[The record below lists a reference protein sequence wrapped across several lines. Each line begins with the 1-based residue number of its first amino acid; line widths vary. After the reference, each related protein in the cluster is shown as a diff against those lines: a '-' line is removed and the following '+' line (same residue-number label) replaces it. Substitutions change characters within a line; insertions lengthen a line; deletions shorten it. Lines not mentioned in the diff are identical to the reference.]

1 MSNRK
6 KFTKENKG
14 FSLVEL
20 LVAITISAIVAGGI
34 GYLLTT
40 SLRMYNKDTVD
51 VTLQQELQVTL
62 NQIVDYAMESETIV
76 ADFDGTY
83 PDYLALGTFE
93 SASGSGVLDKT
104 KLDAQIIWKDGNKL
118 YIKKTT
124 IDDFCKSANPV
135 DSDFRKIDKS
145 KIESEIPSAGSS
157 SDANLLAQYV
167 TAFEVTGIGGIVEV
181 KDEAGNVTGHAYEN
195 PLSIILEL
203 EFEKSVAS
211 ADRNKK
217 VEDTASL
224 RNKVT
229 NDIYVNIPSQSY
241 QYCSLYE
248 KNSVSIETT
257 TVNMEKNAGIL
268 QIPGTDHGAVS
279 YDLNILEIVPDY
291 SYDYVQYVLGGEDGA
306 ILNTAN
312 TFYGSSAEEAG
323 IKPISPSELEGF
335 FIRSAGYRYNNN
347 TTYGNSSFYPNIGA
361 DIPAMYTTPA
371 KSRVGYYEYVG
382 ESNGGIYAIDSVTS
396 NMEFANGAGF
406 GDTKPVIDY
415 FVHDSYGNTTDYTGK
430 YYRPIFEYV
439 GENEE
444 KTDSW
449 YYTVVSANEVTGGEY
464 DKEILVINP
473 ETGTEYKE
481 IYKYVG
487 APKGHYDLTFGWP
500 KTTYGENNAF
510 YRVFGDI
517 NDTFSAEKGRYY
529 AHLTGDKWEYRS
541 DKSVKT
547 VGFDYNRNVED
558 VIMFSKYLDQT
569 PAKSSD
575 YGWIWHEEES
585 GAVHDEIVSGA
596 RVTSASLID
605 TGNYVNYKSPS
616 ENNRIYLKDHIRNT
630 VINNETFKLF
640 TMQDIFEEYTPNK
653 RLDIRYGIWD
663 TANEQYCA
671 VNKNALSS
679 WEGSGHKVTLN
690 VRIPKDVTD
699 TDIKNCDLV
708 IFGINGD
715 GGFDY
720 AKSLYDSIRGSVSAQ
735 NYSTTNDLSF
745 ANAFLLYKKVIAEEV
760 GIACP
765 YSLISAGGDKAST
778 NIGKLFEMLYC
789 VQNEDITKESI
800 VDDTVTTAKL
810 KKIEKQGESSNYWT
824 VDPNYQK
831 DLADRVMVQGSGREM
846 FSDFFKSMADKA
858 LSKPLYNNNTLSH
871 PTTEFVYIEESG
883 ENAGSIIVPAKNET
897 VDGYVFNNSAKVIP
911 TWGGGGGEG
920 LSAFETNLLQWNT
933 NKYLCDRYRAA
944 FKGYEKSSFVWN
956 PVYNKFYKFSYSEPQ
971 AGIYRNQ
978 VVWNQTSDLLHFSKS
993 GGSGLLGIQTVR
1005 NNTKNEGAPIPAD
1018 VIGKINYVG
1027 ADLEAAAVERRNNQ
1041 GDTSVKQFSE
1051 MPDYSMKIIDLP
1063 DYLADPSKP
1072 DTAITKK
1079 VLYLTEEQFKKAQ
1092 TEGLYLYVLIK
1103 SSKDPS
1109 SYNKCVLWYEK
1120 NEKDAEGNP
1129 LKGRVDYVDF
1139 DYGNDNDES
1148 SENAVKYASGLLPD
1162 NSVNPAEMYVR
1173 EYRYHVP
1180 AEYFRNLAPPYNNKN
1195 NMIVARVDKTA
1206 EKKYEG
1212 NDTLYI
1218 YIRDT
1223 FDLE

>member
-1 MSNRK
+1 MLFK
-6 KFTKENKG
+6 KSKLGKDNKG

-51 VTLQQELQVTL
+51 VSLQQELQITL

-93 SASGSGVLDKT
+93 SVSGTGVLDKT
-104 KLDAQIIWKDGNKL
+104 KLNAQIIWQDGNKL
-118 YIKKTT
+118 YLKKTT
-124 IDDFCKSANPV
+124 VDDFCLSSNPA
-135 DSDFRKIDKS
+135 DADFRKIDKS
-145 KIESEIPSAGSS
+145 KIESLIPAAGAS

-167 TAFEVTGIGGIVEV
+167 DAFTVTGIGGIVEV
-181 KDEAGNVTGHAYEN
+181 KDESGNVTGHAYEN

-203 EFEKSVAS
+203 EFEKSVA
-211 ADRNKK
+211 AANKNKK
-217 VEDTASL
+217 VKDTAYL

-229 NDIYVNIPSQSY
+229 NDIYVNILGQPNQTY
-241 QYCSLYE
+241 SLYE
-248 KNSVSIETT
+248 KDSVSIETT
-257 TVNMEKNAGIL
+257 TVNMEKKAGIL
-268 QIPGTDHGAVS
+268 QIPGSEHGGVS

-291 SYDYVQYVLGGEDGA
+291 TYDYVQYVLGGENGA
-306 ILNTAN
+306 ILNSAN
-312 TFYGSSAEEAG
+312 TFYGPSAESAG
-323 IKPISPSELEGF
+323 IKPISAAEFEGF
-335 FIRSAGYRYNNN
+335 LIRSAGYRNNSN
-347 TTYGNSSFYPNIGA
+347 TTYGISSFYPNNGA
-361 DIPAMYTTPA
+361 DIPAMYITPA

-382 ESNGGIYAIDSVTS
+382 ESNGGIYAIDSVIS
-396 NMEFANGAGF
+396 NMAPANGAGY

-415 FVHDSYGNTTDYTGK
+415 FVSDSYGNTTDFTGK
-430 YYRPIFEYV
+430 YYRPKFEFVYEDDVESDTWYYPVLDANEGGGEYNKVIYHNQYGNDITTYQYV
-439 GENEE
+439 GEGGLY
-444 KTDSW
+444 D
-449 YYTVVSANEVTGGEY
+449 VVFGNPTKEY
-464 DKEILVINP
+464 NQ
-473 ETGTEYKE
+473 
-481 IYKYVG
+481 
-487 APKGHYDLTFGWP
+487 HY
-500 KTTYGENNAF
+500 AC
-510 YRVFGDI
+510 YRVSGDI
-517 NDTFSAEKGRYY
+517 NNTFSAKNGRYY
-529 AHLTGDKWEYRS
+529 AHLTGDKWEYRM
-541 DKSVKT
+541 DKSNYT
-547 VGFDYNRNVED
+547 VGFDYVRNVED
-558 VIMFSKYLDQT
+558 VIMFSKHLNQT

-575 YGWIWHEEES
+575 YGWIWHEEAS
-585 GAVHDEIVSGA
+585 GAVHDEIIKGA

-605 TGNYVNYKSPS
+605 TGDYVNHPSPS

-640 TMQDIFEEYTPNK
+640 TMQDIFEEYAPNK
-653 RLDIRYGIWD
+653 MLDIRYGIWD
-663 TANEQYCA
+663 TENEQYCE

-690 VRIPKDVTD
+690 VRIPTDVTD
-699 TDIKNCDLV
+699 TDIENCDLV

-720 AKSLYDSIRGSVSAQ
+720 AKSLYNSIRGSVSGQ
-735 NYSTTNDLSF
+735 TYSTTNDLSF

-765 YSLISAGGDKAST
+765 YSLISAGDAKASI

-789 VQNEDITKESI
+789 VQNEDITKESV

-824 VDPNYQK
+824 VDPDYQK

-846 FSDFFKSMADKA
+846 FSDFFKSMAKDA
-858 LSKPLYNNNTLSH
+858 LSKPLYDDNTLTH
-871 PTTEFVYIEESG
+871 PTTDFVYIEESG
-883 ENAGSIIVPAKNET
+883 ANAGSIIVPAKNET
-897 VDGYVFNNSAKVIP
+897 IDGYVFNNSAKVIS
-911 TWGGGGGEG
+911 TWGGGGGGG

-933 NKYLCDRYRAA
+933 NKYLCDRYRSS
-944 FKGYEKSSFVWN
+944 FSGYDKTTFVWN

-1041 GDTSVKQFSE
+1041 GDTTTKQFSD

-1063 DYLADPSKP
+1063 DYLADPTKP
-1072 DTAITKK
+1072 DTVVTKK
-1079 VLYLTEEQFKKAQ
+1079 VLYLSEEQFKKAQ
-1092 TEGLYLYVLIK
+1092 SEGLYLYVLIK

-1109 SYNKCVLWYEK
+1109 CYNKCVLWYEK
-1120 NEKDAEGNP
+1120 NEKDTEGKP
-1129 LKGRVDYVDF
+1129 IKWRVDYVNDDF
-1139 DYGNDNDES
+1139 GTDNDET
-1148 SENAVKYASGLLPD
+1148 SENVVKYASGLLPD
-1162 NSVNPAEMYVR
+1162 NTINPAETYVR

-1180 AEYFRNLAPPYNNKN
+1180 AQYFANLAPPYNNKN
-1195 NMIVARVDKTA
+1195 NMIIARVDKTA
-1206 EKKYEG
+1206 EREYEG

-1223 FDLE
+1223 FDLD

>member
-1 MSNRK
+1 MLFNNR

-83 PDYLALGTFE
+83 PEYLALGTFQSE
-93 SASGSGVLDKT
+93 SGSGILDKT

-124 IDDFCKSANPV
+124 IYDFCKSANPV
-135 DSDFRKIDKS
+135 DSDFRKIDKDKIVALIPAEGTS
-145 KIESEIPSAGSS
+145 K
-157 SDANLLAQYV
+157 DANLLAQYV
-167 TAFEVTGIGGIVEV
+167 TSFEVTGIGGIVEA
-181 KDEAGNVTGHAYEN
+181 KDEAGNVTGAYEN

-217 VEDTASL
+217 VTDTAFL

-312 TFYGSSAEEAG
+312 TFYGPSAENAG
-323 IKPISPSELEGF
+323 IKQISPSELEGF
-335 FIRSAGYRYNNN
+335 FIRSAGYRNNNN

-396 NMEFANGAGF
+396 NMAPANGAGY

-415 FVHDSYGNTTDYTGK
+415 FATETYGNTTDFTGK
-430 YYRPIFEYV
+430 YYSPRFEFVYEDDV
-439 GENEE
+439 ANV
-444 KTDSW
+444 TW
-449 YYTVVSANEVTGGEY
+449 YYPIKSVSEGGGEY
-464 DKEILVINP
+464 NKEIYRNKNGNEI
-473 ETGTEYKE
+473 T

-487 APKGHYDLTFGWP
+487 EGNGYYDVVFGNP
-500 KTTYGENNAF
+500 TKDYNQYNGC
-510 YRVFGDI
+510 YKVSGDI
-517 NDTFSAEKGRYY
+517 NDAFSAEKGRYY

-541 DKSVKT
+541 DKSVYT

-558 VIMFSKYLDQT
+558 VIMFSKYLDKI
-569 PAKSSD
+569 PSKSND

-585 GAVHDEIVSGA
+585 GAVHKEIVSGA

-605 TGNYVNYKSPS
+605 TGNYVNYTSPS
-616 ENNRIYLKDHIRNT
+616 ENNRIYLKDHIRHT

-690 VRIPKDVTD
+690 VRIPNDVTE

-708 IFGINGD
+708 MFGINGD

-858 LSKPLYNNNTLSH
+858 LSKPLYDGNTLSH

-897 VDGYVFNNSAKVIP
+897 IDGYEFKNSAKVIP
-911 TWGGGGGEG
+911 IWGGGGGEG

-1063 DYLADPSKP
+1063 DYLADPKKP

-1079 VLYLTEEQFKKAQ
+1079 VLYLTEEEFKKAQ
-1092 TEGLYLYVLIK
+1092 TEGLYLYVLVK

-1129 LKGRVDYVDF
+1129 LKGRVDYVDNNF
-1139 DYGNDNDES
+1139 NPNNDEE
-1148 SENAVKYASGLLPD
+1148 SENAVKYASGLLP
-1162 NSVNPAEMYVR
+1162 EEKYVR

-1180 AEYFRNLAPPYNNKN
+1180 AKYFRNLAPPYNNEN
-1195 NMIVARVDKTA
+1195 NMIFARVDKTA

-1212 NDTLYI
+1212 NDPLYI

-1223 FDLE
+1223 FDLD

>member
-1 MSNRK
+1 MLFNNR

-76 ADFDGTY
+76 ADFDGNY

-93 SASGSGVLDKT
+93 SVSGSGVLDKT
-104 KLDAQIIWKDGNKL
+104 KLDAEIIWKDGNKL

-135 DSDFRKIDKS
+135 DSDFRKIDKD
-145 KIESEIPSAGSS
+145 KIVALIPAEGTS

-167 TAFEVTGIGGIVEV
+167 SLFQVTGIGGIVEV

-203 EFEKSVAS
+203 EFEKSVAT

-217 VEDTASL
+217 VTDTAFL

-229 NDIYVNIPSQSY
+229 NDIYVNIPGQSY

-257 TVNMEKNAGIL
+257 TVNMEKNAGVL

-312 TFYGSSAEEAG
+312 TFYGSSAESAG
-323 IKPISPSELEGF
+323 IKPISSSELEGF
-335 FIRSAGYRYNNN
+335 FIRSAGYRNNSN

-382 ESNGGIYAIDSVTS
+382 ESNGGVYAIDSVTS
-396 NMEFANGAGF
+396 NMAFANGAGL

-415 FVHDSYGNTTDYTGK
+415 FATDTYSNTTDFTGK
-430 YYRPIFEYV
+430 YYRPRFEFVYEDDAKNV
-439 GENEE
+439 
-444 KTDSW
+444 TW
-449 YYTVVSANEVTGGEY
+449 YYPIKSVSEGGGEY
-464 DKEILVINP
+464 NKEIYRNKNGNEI
-473 ETGTEYKE
+473 T

-487 APKGHYDLTFGWP
+487 EGNGYYDVVFGNP
-500 KTTYGENNAF
+500 TKDYNQYNGC
-510 YRVFGDI
+510 YKVSGDI

-529 AHLTGDKWEYRS
+529 AHLTGNKWEYRS

-558 VIMFSKYLDQT
+558 VIMFSKYLNQT
-569 PAKSSD
+569 PSKSND

-605 TGNYVNYKSPS
+605 TGNYVNYTSPS
-616 ENNRIYLKDHIRNT
+616 ENNRIYLKDHIRHT

-653 RLDIRYGIWD
+653 MLDIRYGIWD
-663 TANEQYCA
+663 TDKKQYCA

-690 VRIPKDVTD
+690 VRIPKDVID
-699 TDIKNCDLV
+699 TDIENCDLV

-720 AKSLYDSIRGSVSAQ
+720 AKSLYNSIRGSVSGQ
-735 NYSTTNDLSF
+735 TYSTTNDLSF

-765 YSLISAGGDKAST
+765 YELISAGGDKAST

-789 VQNEDITKESI
+789 VQNEDITKKSI
-800 VDDTVTTAKL
+800 VDDTVITAKL

-871 PTTEFVYIEESG
+871 PTTEFVYIEEKG
-883 ENAGSIIVPAKNET
+883 ENAGSIIVPSKNET
-897 VDGYVFNNSAKVIP
+897 IDGYEFKNSAKVIP
-911 TWGGGGGEG
+911 TWGGGGGKG

-944 FKGYEKSSFVWN
+944 FSGYEKSSFVWN

-1005 NNTKNEGAPIPAD
+1005 NNTRNEGAPIPAD
-1018 VIGKINYVG
+1018 VIGKINFVG
-1027 ADLEAAAVERRNNQ
+1027 ADLEAAAVNRRNNQ
-1041 GDTSVKQFSE
+1041 GDTSVKQFSD

-1063 DYLADPSKP
+1063 NYLADPTKP
-1072 DTAITKK
+1072 DSVVTEK

-1092 TEGLYLYVLIK
+1092 TEGLYLYVLIT

-1129 LKGRVDYVDF
+1129 LKWRVDYVDDNF
-1139 DYGNDNDES
+1139 NPNNDEE

-1162 NSVNPAEMYVR
+1162 NSVNPEEMYVR

-1180 AEYFRNLAPPYNNKN
+1180 AKYFMNLAPPYNNEN
-1195 NMIVARVDKTA
+1195 NMIFARVDKTA